1 MIRINV
7 INEGSKLKK
16 ITIQGHANYDNY
28 GKDIVCA
35 AVSATYI
42 CTVNAILKLNRD
54 SIKVISSDDLQEI
67 VVVEDDDV
75 TISLLDN
82 MISCLLSLTKQYPKN
97 IDLDKEEK

>member
-7 INEGSKLKK
+7 ISKNKKLKK
-16 ITIQGHANYDNY
+16 ITIRGHAEYADY

-42 CTVNAILKLNRD
+42 CTVNAILKLNEN
-54 SIKVISSDDLQEI
+54 SIKINSKDNLQEI
-67 VVVEDDDV
+67 IVVKNEQV
-75 TISLLDN
+75 TQTLLDN

-97 IDLDKEEK
+97 IDLVKEEK